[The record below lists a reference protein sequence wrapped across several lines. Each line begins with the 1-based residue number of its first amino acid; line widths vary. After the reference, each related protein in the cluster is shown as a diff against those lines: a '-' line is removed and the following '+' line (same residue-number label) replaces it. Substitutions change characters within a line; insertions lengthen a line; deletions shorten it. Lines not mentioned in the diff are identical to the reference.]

1 MDAIKVDPRVIRTRR
16 LLVEALIELSSERGY
31 AAISVADI
39 ARRAGVNRATFYLHF
54 EGKDDLL
61 ERGLD
66 ALFDDLGSR
75 FESRPT
81 GLDDEAWAKARM
93 TAFFRLLEER
103 RPFFQAMLSGGGAS
117 TLMGRARAFLER
129 FMLEKR
135 GEYMAAGPSGAAPE
149 LVARMVV
156 SALLGI
162 AGYGLSHPGAS
173 SPESLAELYIS
184 FMRGGLG
191 ALGVGEAPAGT
202 GAGSAGSGP
211 KAGRVSAEARSLNAK
226 PAPRPAS
233 PPRRRR

>member
-1 MDAIKVDPRVIRTRR
+1 MDAIKVDPRIARTRR
-16 LLVEALIELSSERGY
+16 LLVESLIELSSERGY
-31 AAISVADI
+31 ADVTVADV

-66 ALFDDLGSR
+66 TLFDELGSG
-75 FESRPT
+75 FENRPA

-93 TAFFRLLEER
+93 SAFFRLLEER

-135 GEYMAAGPSGAAPE
+135 GEYLAAGPSGAAPE

-156 SALLGI
+156 SVLLGI

-173 SPESLAELYIS
+173 SPESLAELYIR

-191 ALGVGEAPAGT
+191 ALGVSET
-202 GAGSAGSGP
+202 
-211 KAGRVSAEARSLNAK
+211 
-226 PAPRPAS
+226 PAS
-233 PPRRRR
+233 PAAD